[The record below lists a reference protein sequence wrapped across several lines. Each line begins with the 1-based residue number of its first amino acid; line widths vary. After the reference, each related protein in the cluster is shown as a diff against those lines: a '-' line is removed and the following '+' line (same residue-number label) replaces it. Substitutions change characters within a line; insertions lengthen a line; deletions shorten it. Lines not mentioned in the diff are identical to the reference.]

1 MASRLPSASAAQQ
14 YRTSSR
20 PDAPRQSRFHARR
33 FSCDCGPTR
42 STVRRIPSEQDQDV
56 KGIVVGILLMSFA
69 RSSSSKVIFV
79 LNDIREARSG
89 IRFLIQLATFAIF
102 IHDRVHLGMNSQR
115 MLNAGGVREP
125 LTFAICKCIVRFEI
139 EKPVRLNSQ
148 NSLAPR
154 NSHWIATQDIPVA
167 EIAFGDATKA

>member
-20 PDAPRQSRFHARR
+20 PDAPRQSRFRAPR

-42 STVRRIPSEQDQDV
+42 STVRKTPSEQDQDV

-69 RSSSSKVIFV
+69 RSSSSKVTFV

-89 IRFLIQLATFAIF
+89 VRFLIHLATFAIF
-102 IHDRVHLGMNSQR
+102 THDRVKLGMDFPQR

-125 LTFAICKCIVRFEI
+125 MTVAICKCIVRFEI

-148 NSLAPR
+148 NQLFISSSRSVRPCQSIR
-154 NSHWIATQDIPVA
+154 
-167 EIAFGDATKA
+167 

>member
-1 MASRLPSASAAQQ
+1 M
-14 YRTSSR
+14 
-20 PDAPRQSRFHARR
+20 
-33 FSCDCGPTR
+33 
-42 STVRRIPSEQDQDV
+42 

-89 IRFLIQLATFAIF
+89 VRFLIHLATFAIF
-102 IHDRVHLGMNSQR
+102 THDRVKLGMDFPQR

-125 LTFAICKCIVRFEI
+125 MTVAICKCIVRFEI